1 MITDKQNRL
10 DCQDSA
16 WARKTFRTLQVLR
29 WGSLPLQG
37 TYVPSLP
44 HTPEKQQLSTSTAS
58 RHFQSQWS
66 DSATRSLLCL
76 HIPQMRAQ
84 IQSCRVPNKCR
95 GYVLPTHWVL
105 RVMTRYVTMENIYV
119 TWLAISVAQTCEKP
133 F

>member
-16 WARKTFRTLQVLR
+16 WARKTFRTLQVLL

-37 TYVPSLP
+37 TCVPSLP

-58 RHFQSQWS
+58 RRFQSQWS

-76 HIPQMRAQ
+76 PTPQMRDQ
-84 IQSCRVPNKCR
+84 IQSCRVPNKCW
-95 GYVLPTHWVL
+95 GDALPTRWVL
-105 RVMTRYVTMENIYV
+105 RVKTRCVTIATIYV
-119 TWLAISVAQTCEKP
+119 TRLSISVA
-133 F
+133 